1 MKNTATLL
9 ILLATAA
16 TARAQYPPPYQGG
29 YPAQAPAQGG
39 YPGQYPGQSYPPG
52 AGVGVPGGLRPPLSP
67 YLNLLRGGDPAVNY
81 YYGVRPGLA
90 GAASPYGAV
99 TGGPALGFNQLRN
112 GFLPAGANP
121 TQEPTLLPPA
131 GQEIPSLPSSAH
143 PVSYGGLNRY
153 SPGAAPRTGVLGN
166 RPPTNSAR
174 PGTRR

>member
-16 TARAQYPPPYQGG
+16 AARAQVPGQ
-29 YPAQAPAQGG
+29 
-39 YPGQYPGQSYPPG
+39 YPGQYPGQPYPAQTMPG
-52 AGVGVPGGLRPPLSP
+52 TPGVAMPPNYRPPISP
-67 YLNLLRGGDPAVNY
+67 YLNLLRGGDPAINY
-81 YYGVRPGLA
+81 YYAVRPALMNGT
-90 GAASPYGAV
+90 SPMGSLS
-99 TGGPALGFNQLRN
+99 GGPAIGFNQLRN

-131 GQEIPSLPSSAH
+131 GQEIPSLPSAAH

-166 RPPTNSAR
+166 QPPKNSSR